1 MHWALVERDPA
12 SPESAPS
19 PLSASSVLAASAGGA
34 QSSAAMA
41 TLIAEATA
49 GAFAGASVV
58 AVGAARFEKN
68 HVRMGHELRVRIG
81 PLRPQSS
88 YDVHVAAADFA
99 EPFSNAQTVSKRLAL
114 LSQPEPEPSPYD
126 AQVMRFCKD
135 AERGGPSAIRSKREA
150 LEAEESALS
159 EESVSGFVADPVFR
173 KKKQSAE
180 ALFAACAASDAGD
193 PRRRFYSAGGEGET
207 VKGARPEGEPR
218 RPKVRVGT
226 DRLGM

>member
-19 PLSASSVLAASAGGA
+19 PLSSSSVLAASAG
-34 QSSAAMA
+34 SSAAMA

-58 AVGAARFEKN
+58 AVGAARFDAH
-68 HVRMGHELRVRIG
+68 HVLLGHELRVRIG

-88 YDVHVAAADFA
+88 YDVHVAAADLA
-99 EPFSNAQTVSKRLAL
+99 EPFSNAQTVSARLAL
-114 LSQPEPEPSPYD
+114 LSAPEPDPSPFD
-126 AQVMRFCKD
+126 EEVSRFCKD
-135 AERGGPSAIRSKREA
+135 ASRGGPSAIRSKREA

-159 EESVSGFVADPVFR
+159 SVSGFVADSAFR
-173 KKKQSAE
+173 KKKKSAE
-180 ALFAACAASDAGD
+180 AHFAACAASDAGD
-193 PRRRFYSAGGEGET
+193 PRRRFCSAGGEGET

-218 RPKVRVGT
+218 RPAVRVGT
-226 DRLGM
+226 GRLGM

>member
-1 MHWALVERDPA
+1 
-12 SPESAPS
+12 
-19 PLSASSVLAASAGGA
+19 
-34 QSSAAMA
+34 
-41 TLIAEATA
+41 
-49 GAFAGASVV
+49 
-58 AVGAARFEKN
+58 
-68 HVRMGHELRVRIG
+68 
-81 PLRPQSS
+81 
-88 YDVHVAAADFA
+88 
-99 EPFSNAQTVSKRLAL
+99 
-114 LSQPEPEPSPYD
+114 
-126 AQVMRFCKD
+126 MRFCKD
-135 AERGGPSAIRSKREA
+135 AERGGPSAIRNKREA

-226 DRLGM
+226 DRLGL